1 MLTSALVGC
10 ETLALRSGHF
20 TNERLSMPENRSGKF
35 EEEEKKIYIYMCL
48 MFF

>member
-35 EEEEKKIYIYMCL
+35 EEEEKNIYIYICA
-48 MFF
+48 